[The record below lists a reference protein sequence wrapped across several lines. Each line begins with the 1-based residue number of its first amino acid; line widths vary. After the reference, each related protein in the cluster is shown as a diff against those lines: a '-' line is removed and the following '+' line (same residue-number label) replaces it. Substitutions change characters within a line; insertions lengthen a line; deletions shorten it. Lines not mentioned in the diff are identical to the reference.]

1 MVTLLVN
8 GSLKTDIFGR
18 FKSVPNVTRKAGN
31 PMGLKLRFFLYS
43 LLILSSLT
51 SMGQVSFENEQEL
64 EKAANEFF
72 ESRQYD
78 KAKPLFSQLLSLNAL
93 DPDYNYRFGVCILY
107 TESDPLKPLPY
118 IEGGANSEGVNKE
131 AYYFLGKA
139 YQFNYRFDDA
149 INYFEKAKKSGFS
162 ASGID
167 IDKSIEE
174 CRNGK
179 LYVGNLDFQPA
190 QDKEVIESEFYRP
203 YDFRKLKGKVI
214 PMPPSFKTKYDEKNL
229 TGTVVYTPTNSQTLF
244 FASYGED
251 GANGKDLYKVNRL
264 PNGEWAMPQRLPD
277 VINSKYDEDFA
288 VFDEEELTLF
298 FASKGRY
305 SMGGYDVFKSQ
316 YSPDDDSWS
325 QPINLRYPI
334 NSPYD
339 DFLYVSDPDGKIA
352 FFTSGRESEMGKLRV
367 FKTLLYDPSQ
377 VELSIVEG
385 TYEDRT
391 DSVFNYML
399 ATVLDPKTNEV
410 VGKYRSN
417 KETGKYVLLLPP
429 QNDYKL
435 DVGPNE
441 ASGFQFDLDVPE
453 HEVTKPLQQSIVYD
467 ANSVD
472 GTVTLTNYFSAT
484 GDQDSVALAAN
495 RPKAEVDQ
503 AMVAMPDREQI
514 LAAKANAEKQ
524 AAKEKEG
531 RLAELAAKE
540 EAKLL
545 AELARTDSIRAVKR
559 AALEAEALKLKAEA
573 AKRDSIAKAELALKE
588 KLEREK
594 AIVDSLA
601 LVEQKL
607 AAEREKLEADS
618 LAKVAEAQ
626 MLAEKQKAE
635 EESLAIISNASDKEA
650 ELARQRA
657 VNDSIAAVER
667 AALEAQ
673 FLAERKKA
681 EEDSLAIIALAKEAE
696 LTRQRA
702 VNDSISAVERAALEA
717 QFLAEKKKAEE
728 DSLAII
734 ALAKE
739 AELARQR
746 AVNDSIAAVERAAFE
761 AQLLAEKEKAKQ
773 DSASAATLA
782 QESAVEATFD
792 DLLKEMQEKEAE
804 ILASQEK
811 ESSAEEVAEVEE
823 VNAPVANEVVAETD
837 TAETEK
843 LISEADL
850 FLQTLADIEAQK
862 QAQAEE
868 VEKENARLA
877 QERAA
882 KQESQKTDIGSL
894 ASADSVKVN
903 ETEVAAMDSTLVQ
916 AVTESEKAEMQ
927 PAALKSDADPEEY
940 LAALAEME
948 AEMAKADAENKKTYE
963 LVELDPIQTDS
974 KESSDPKLQQMLD
987 ADRKA
992 LEEHKRI
999 AAEKEKVLQE
1009 QLARDKEV
1017 LAVVVEESEKDEL
1030 AAIEAEMLQDLEHKK
1045 QGSKFDLGSEKI
1057 ATDSVS
1063 SPMEAESKEAVAQV
1077 EVISEEVAETETD
1090 EALIAE
1096 ADEVV
1101 SELSGAVEPEQK
1113 PEEITPEMEKEVAS
1127 ESIEETQPKIAE
1139 TTTEEIVESEIL
1151 EDVEADLIAEADEVV
1166 SELSEAV
1173 EPEKKLE
1180 EAAPEMEKEV
1190 DSESME
1196 ETQPEIAETTT
1207 EEAVESE
1214 VGKKGEADLIAEADE
1229 VISEVISEEESK
1241 PEAEELIEEATEKA
1255 EDTEEVTQA
1264 ETEQVV
1270 EEVELAEAE
1279 TTLPETTEQPK
1290 TSEPV
1295 VNELMVSESGQR
1307 IPFLQ
1312 PAKRDYSYRPKP
1324 DFNSIE
1330 NVSMRRMVQRMRAE
1344 DIGRLAVLKNM
1355 KNQWIEEGK
1364 TQESLQEIKENR
1376 RNQDVLTN
1384 LVEPVGREEKIRE
1397 PFDQNDLRTR
1407 EGVYYQL
1414 GFKLATP
1421 NVSETIQEAMSPEQ
1435 AMTFAMPEFKIT
1447 SDHFSNLAD
1456 ARAEMRYYRQRG
1468 FDNVEVIAYLNGDK
1482 IMLSDAEN
1490 IPFID

>member
-1 MVTLLVN
+1 MVSFHVN
-8 GSLKTDIFGR
+8 RSLKTDIFGR

-31 PMGLKLRFFLYS
+31 PMGLKLRFFLYF

-51 SMGQVSFENEQEL
+51 SMGQVSFENEEEL

-72 ESRQYD
+72 QAKQYD

-107 TESDPLKPLPY
+107 TEPDPLKPLPY
-118 IEGGANSEGVNKE
+118 IEGGANSQGVNKE

-162 ASGID
+162 AAGVD
-167 IDKSIEE
+167 VEKSIEE

-229 TGTVVYTPTNSQTLF
+229 TGTVIYTPTNSQTLF

-264 PNGEWAMPQRLPD
+264 PNGEWALPQRLPD
-277 VINSKYDEDFA
+277 IINTKYDEDFA
-288 VFDEEELTLF
+288 FFDDEELTLY
-298 FASKGRY
+298 FASKGHY

-316 YSPDDDSWS
+316 YALENDSWS
-325 QPINLRYPI
+325 QPINLRYPV

-339 DFLYVSDPDGKIA
+339 DFLYVSDPDGKMA

-367 FKTLLYDPSQ
+367 FKTLLHDPSQ

-399 ATVLDPKTNEV
+399 ATVLDPKTNEL

-417 KETGKYVLLLPP
+417 KETGKYVLLLPS

-441 ASGFQFDLDVPE
+441 AAGFQFDLDVPE
-453 HEVTKPLQQSIVYD
+453 HEVTKPLQQSIIYD

-472 GTVTLTNYFSAT
+472 GTVTLTNFFSAT
-484 GDQDSVALAAN
+484 GEKDSVAVAAN
-495 RPKAEVDQ
+495 RSKAEVDQ
-503 AMVAMPDREQI
+503 AMVAIPDREQI
-514 LAAKANAEKQ
+514 LAARANSEKQ
-524 AAKEKEG
+524 AAKEKEN

-545 AELARTDSIRAVKR
+545 AELARTDSIKAVKR
-559 AALEAEALKLKAEA
+559 AALEAEALRQKTEA

-588 KLEREK
+588 KLAREK
-594 AIVDSLA
+594 ATVDSLA

-607 AAEREKLEADS
+607 VVEREKLFADS
-618 LAKVAEAQ
+618 LAKAAEALL
-626 MLAEKQKAE
+626 LAEQQKAQE
-635 EESLAIISNASDKEA
+635 DSLALIAEAKQKEA
-650 ELARQRA
+650 ELDIQRA
-657 VNDSIAAVER
+657 MNDSIAAVER

-673 FLAERKKA
+673 
-681 EEDSLAIIALAKEAE
+681 
-696 LTRQRA
+696 
-702 VNDSISAVERAALEA
+702 
-717 QFLAEKKKAEE
+717 
-728 DSLAII
+728 
-734 ALAKE
+734 
-739 AELARQR
+739 
-746 AVNDSIAAVERAAFE
+746 
-761 AQLLAEKEKAKQ
+761 LLAEKEKAKQ
-773 DSASAATLA
+773 DSLSAATLA
-782 QESAVEATFD
+782 QEPEAEATFD

-804 ILASQEK
+804 ILASKEK
-811 ESSAEEVAEVEE
+811 EIATQEIAEPKEADESLAKNIEAEK
-823 VNAPVANEVVAETD
+823 D
-837 TAETEK
+837 TAGTEE

-850 FLQTLADIEAQK
+850 FLQTLADIESQK
-862 QAQAEE
+862 ETQAEE

-877 QERAA
+877 EQRAN
-882 KQESQKTDIGSL
+882 KPESQKITENS
-894 ASADSVKVN
+894 ASAIDTTYSGLA
-903 ETEVAAMDSTLVQ
+903 EVAAVDSALVQ
-916 AVTESEKAEMQ
+916 AVSESEIAEMQ
-927 PAALKSDADPEEY
+927 PAVLKSDANPEEY

-963 LVELDPIQTDS
+963 LVELNPIQTNS
-974 KESSDPKLQQMLD
+974 KEAADPKLQQMLD

-992 LEEHKRI
+992 LEEHKRL
-999 AAEKEKVLQE
+999 AAEKEKALQE
-1009 QLARDKEV
+1009 QLARDKEA
-1017 LAVVVEESEKDEL
+1017 LTVVVEESEKDEL
-1030 AAIEAEMLQDLEHKK
+1030 AAIEAEMLQGLEQKK
-1045 QGSKFDLGSEKI
+1045 QGLKLDLGSEKI
-1057 ATDSVS
+1057 AADSVS
-1063 SPMEAESKEAVAQV
+1063 TPVDVESKDAVAQV
-1077 EVISEEVAETETD
+1077 DVSSEEVVEIEKD

-1096 ADEVV
+1096 ADAMI
-1101 SELSGAVEPEQK
+1101 SELSEANEPDQKVEETIPEVVEEVVLETREEAQPGIVETIPEEVVEPQV
-1113 PEEITPEMEKEVAS
+1113 MEDA
-1127 ESIEETQPKIAE
+1127 
-1139 TTTEEIVESEIL
+1139 
-1151 EDVEADLIAEADEVV
+1151 EADMIAEADEV
-1166 SELSEAV
+1166 
-1173 EPEKKLE
+1173 
-1180 EAAPEMEKEV
+1180 MN
-1190 DSESME
+1190 
-1196 ETQPEIAETTT
+1196 
-1207 EEAVESE
+1207 
-1214 VGKKGEADLIAEADE
+1214 E
-1229 VISEVISEEESK
+1229 VISAEESK
-1241 PEAEELIEEATEKA
+1241 PEAEQLSEEVTENAKV
-1255 EDTEEVTQA
+1255 TEEVSEL
-1264 ETEQVV
+1264 ETEDVVDEVEVV
-1270 EEVELAEAE
+1270 EAGTA
-1279 TTLPETTEQPK
+1279 LPEATEQPK
-1290 TSEPV
+1290 TEAPIEVAETSKPV
-1295 VNELMVSESGQR
+1295 ANNLMVSESGQR

-1312 PAKRDYSYRPKP
+1312 PAQRDYSKRPKP
-1324 DFNSIE
+1324 NFSNIE
-1330 NVSMRRMVQRMRAE
+1330 NSSMRRMVQRMRAE

-1364 TQESLQEIKENR
+1364 SQESLQEIKENR
-1376 RNQDVLTN
+1376 RNQDVLAN

-1407 EGVYYQL
+1407 EGVHYQL
-1414 GFKLATP
+1414 GFKLTTP

-1435 AMTFAMPEFKIT
+1435 AMTFAMPEFRIN
-1447 SDHFSNLAD
+1447 SDHFLNLAD

-1468 FDNVEVIAYLNGDK
+1468 FDNVEIVAYLNGDK

>member
-288 VFDEEELTLF
+288 VFDDEELTLF

-417 KETGKYVLLLPP
+417 KETGRYVLLLPP

-484 GDQDSVALAAN
+484 GDQDSVAVAAN
-495 RPKAEVDQ
+495 RSKAEVEL

-545 AELARTDSIRAVKR
+545 
-559 AALEAEALKLKAEA
+559 
-573 AKRDSIAKAELALKE
+573 
-588 KLEREK
+588 
-594 AIVDSLA
+594 
-601 LVEQKL
+601 
-607 AAEREKLEADS
+607 
-618 LAKVAEAQ
+618 
-626 MLAEKQKAE
+626 
-635 EESLAIISNASDKEA
+635 
-650 ELARQRA
+650 
-657 VNDSIAAVER
+657 
-667 AALEAQ
+667 
-673 FLAERKKA
+673 
-681 EEDSLAIIALAKEAE
+681 
-696 LTRQRA
+696 
-702 VNDSISAVERAALEA
+702 
-717 QFLAEKKKAEE
+717 
-728 DSLAII
+728 
-734 ALAKE
+734 
-739 AELARQR
+739 
-746 AVNDSIAAVERAAFE
+746 
-761 AQLLAEKEKAKQ
+761 
-773 DSASAATLA
+773 
-782 QESAVEATFD
+782 
-792 DLLKEMQEKEAE
+792 
-804 ILASQEK
+804 
-811 ESSAEEVAEVEE
+811 
-823 VNAPVANEVVAETD
+823 
-837 TAETEK
+837 
-843 LISEADL
+843 
-850 FLQTLADIEAQK
+850 
-862 QAQAEE
+862 
-868 VEKENARLA
+868 
-877 QERAA
+877 
-882 KQESQKTDIGSL
+882 
-894 ASADSVKVN
+894 
-903 ETEVAAMDSTLVQ
+903 
-916 AVTESEKAEMQ
+916 
-927 PAALKSDADPEEY
+927 
-940 LAALAEME
+940 
-948 AEMAKADAENKKTYE
+948 
-963 LVELDPIQTDS
+963 
-974 KESSDPKLQQMLD
+974 
-987 ADRKA
+987 
-992 LEEHKRI
+992 
-999 AAEKEKVLQE
+999 
-1009 QLARDKEV
+1009 
-1017 LAVVVEESEKDEL
+1017 
-1030 AAIEAEMLQDLEHKK
+1030 
-1045 QGSKFDLGSEKI
+1045 
-1057 ATDSVS
+1057 
-1063 SPMEAESKEAVAQV
+1063 
-1077 EVISEEVAETETD
+1077 
-1090 EALIAE
+1090 
-1096 ADEVV
+1096 
-1101 SELSGAVEPEQK
+1101 
-1113 PEEITPEMEKEVAS
+1113 
-1127 ESIEETQPKIAE
+1127 
-1139 TTTEEIVESEIL
+1139 
-1151 EDVEADLIAEADEVV
+1151 
-1166 SELSEAV
+1166 
-1173 EPEKKLE
+1173 
-1180 EAAPEMEKEV
+1180 
-1190 DSESME
+1190 
-1196 ETQPEIAETTT
+1196 
-1207 EEAVESE
+1207 
-1214 VGKKGEADLIAEADE
+1214 
-1229 VISEVISEEESK
+1229 
-1241 PEAEELIEEATEKA
+1241 
-1255 EDTEEVTQA
+1255 
-1264 ETEQVV
+1264 
-1270 EEVELAEAE
+1270 
-1279 TTLPETTEQPK
+1279 
-1290 TSEPV
+1290 
-1295 VNELMVSESGQR
+1295 
-1307 IPFLQ
+1307 
-1312 PAKRDYSYRPKP
+1312 
-1324 DFNSIE
+1324 
-1330 NVSMRRMVQRMRAE
+1330 
-1344 DIGRLAVLKNM
+1344 
-1355 KNQWIEEGK
+1355 
-1364 TQESLQEIKENR
+1364 
-1376 RNQDVLTN
+1376 
-1384 LVEPVGREEKIRE
+1384 
-1397 PFDQNDLRTR
+1397 
-1407 EGVYYQL
+1407 
-1414 GFKLATP
+1414 
-1421 NVSETIQEAMSPEQ
+1421 
-1435 AMTFAMPEFKIT
+1435 
-1447 SDHFSNLAD
+1447 
-1456 ARAEMRYYRQRG
+1456 
-1468 FDNVEVIAYLNGDK
+1468 
-1482 IMLSDAEN
+1482 
-1490 IPFID
+1490 